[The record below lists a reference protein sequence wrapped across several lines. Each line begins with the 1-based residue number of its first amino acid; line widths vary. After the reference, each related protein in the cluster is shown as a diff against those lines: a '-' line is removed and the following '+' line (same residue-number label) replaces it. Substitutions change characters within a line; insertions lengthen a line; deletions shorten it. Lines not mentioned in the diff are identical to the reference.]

1 MDNVRFIF
9 RYVLE
14 PETRTSQD
22 TARINMMMKSK
33 DPLKKDEESKKF
45 TDVKLFA
52 QKFNEY
58 LDSLIKQGKLQLG
71 AKKSLAML
79 MNPTELFQAMKDG
92 NLQIMIPLEMGRIFS
107 TLTICQKAYGT
118 DTSRWHKIARIAA
131 GVDTTTNPKLKEMA
145 NKFAL
150 NIRSVKHGGLGEK
163 WWEWNPKAKKE
174 SGILKT
180 DTPAPAPAPV
190 AEAHATT
197 SGFKEWF
204 NRF

>member
-22 TARINMMMKSK
+22 TARIKMMMKSK
-33 DPLKKDEESKKF
+33 DTLKKDEESKKF

-52 QKFNEY
+52 EKFNKY

-79 MNPTELFQAMKDG
+79 MNPTTLFKAMKDE
-92 NLQIMIPLEMGRIFS
+92 NLQTMIPLGIMDRLDKYKQQQSE
-107 TLTICQKAYGT
+107 AE
-118 DTSRWHKIARIAA
+118 AA
-131 GVDTTTNPKLKEMA
+131 
-145 NKFAL
+145 AL
-150 NIRSVKHGGLGEK
+150 
-163 WWEWNPKAKKE
+163 A
-174 SGILKT
+174 
-180 DTPAPAPAPV
+180 APAPAP
-190 AEAHATT
+190 TT
-197 SGFKEWF
+197 AGFKEWF